1 MKRICQFKVSKFLAR
16 EKRKAMEVYNLS
28 KSQYEMVLAFINNNG
43 LSEGTTIFVD
53 QAPDGKVHI
62 SSGYGTQSSGTTG
75 PTKNKTQHAS
85 GDYVSTSMKPGST
98 PEVSGSTT
106 DKTLAKIVSI
116 IGIASGVLYVT
127 WQITNLVFTI
137 QDRNEARRLKQSNN
151 DNPARN

>member
-1 MKRICQFKVSKFLAR
+1 MA
-16 EKRKAMEVYNLS
+16 
-28 KSQYEMVLAFINNNG
+28 LAFINNNG
-43 LSEGTTIFVD
+43 LSEGTTVFVD
-53 QAPDGKVHI
+53 QAEDGKVYI
-62 SSGYGTQSSGTTG
+62 SSGSGAQSSGTVGLT
-75 PTKNKTQHAS
+75 TNRTSHAS

-98 PEVSGSTT
+98 PEVSGNTT

-116 IGIASGVLYVT
+116 IGIASGVLYVI

>member
-1 MKRICQFKVSKFLAR
+1 
-16 EKRKAMEVYNLS
+16 MEVYNLS
-28 KSQYEMVLAFINNNG
+28 ESQYEMALAFINNNG
-43 LSEGTTIFVD
+43 LSEGTTVFVD
-53 QAPDGKVHI
+53 QAEDGKVYI
-62 SSGYGTQSSGTTG
+62 SSGSGAQSSGTVGLT
-75 PTKNKTQHAS
+75 TNRTSHAS

-98 PEVSGSTT
+98 PEVSGNTT

-116 IGIASGVLYVT
+116 IGIASGVLYVI